1 MRWVLDTN
9 VAISALV
16 WRGTPYRLLQA
27 IRRQPETLQIY
38 SSEALLTELADV
50 LVRPHLRERLA
61 AVGKTPAE
69 VLADYA
75 AAVEIVAPTAVP
87 RVVAADP
94 DDDHV
99 LACALTA
106 RAEMI
111 VSGDRHLLG
120 MQPQWRGIDILT
132 AAQAMGRIET
142 QVD

>member
-1 MRWVLDTN
+1 M
-9 VAISALV
+9 
-16 WRGTPYRLLQA
+16 
-27 IRRQPETLQIY
+27 
-38 SSEALLTELADV
+38 LA
-50 LVRPHLRERLA
+50 RAHLRERLT
-61 AVGKTPAE
+61 AVGKAPAEVLAE

-75 AAVEIVAPTAVP
+75 AAVEIVAPTTVP

-120 MQPQWRGIDILT
+120 IQPQWRGIDILT
-132 AAQAMGRIET
+132 AAQALERIES

>member
-1 MRWVLDTN
+1 M
-9 VAISALV
+9 
-16 WRGTPYRLLQA
+16 
-27 IRRQPETLQIY
+27 QIY

-50 LVRPHLRERLA
+50 LARPQLRERLA

-75 AAVEIVAPTAVP
+75 AAVEIVAPTTVP

-94 DDDHV
+94 DEDHV

-106 RAEMI
+106 RAGMI